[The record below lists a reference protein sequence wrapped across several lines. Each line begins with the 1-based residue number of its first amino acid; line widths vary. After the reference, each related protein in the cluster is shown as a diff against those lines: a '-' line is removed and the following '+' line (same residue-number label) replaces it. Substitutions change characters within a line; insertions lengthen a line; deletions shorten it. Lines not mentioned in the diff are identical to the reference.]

1 VSLLDRLTEDM
12 KAAMKA
18 GDKVRLGTIRL
29 LRSQLKDAQISK
41 RAELTPEEELAV
53 LTNAAKKRR
62 EAIEA
67 YKQSDRTDLL
77 EQEEA
82 ELRIIQEYLP
92 QQLSEE
98 EIEAEVDRV
107 IEEVGATSMRDLGRV
122 MKQTMSRLKGR
133 ADGRTVQQ
141 IVRRR
146 LGE

>member
-1 VSLLDRLTEDM
+1 MSLLDRLTEDM